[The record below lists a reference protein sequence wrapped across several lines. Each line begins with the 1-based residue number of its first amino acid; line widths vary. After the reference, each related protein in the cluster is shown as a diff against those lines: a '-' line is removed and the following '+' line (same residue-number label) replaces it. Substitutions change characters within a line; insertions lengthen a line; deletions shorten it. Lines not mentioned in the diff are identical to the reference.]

1 MTNDR
6 RTVAPSIPMPAA
18 VDRGTRARN
27 ALTKQV
33 GDSVP
38 TSRGE
43 GPSAVRTVGR
53 WMVSFLGFPIGGFI
67 AALLFGH
74 LDSTPSALMGGVVAG
89 AVIGA
94 AQAWAFGHRGPNPLA
109 WTGATAVGLA
119 AGLAVGAGA
128 VDYATDLNSL
138 LVQGGVSGAAVGLAQ
153 SLVVVRR
160 FGARALVWPPML
172 AAMWTLGWQV
182 TDAVIG
188 SNADQHF
195 YVFGAG
201 GALAVTTLTL
211 GLPLALTREGT
222 GPSWTTGTSSH
233 RAAS

>member
-6 RTVAPSIPMPAA
+6 RTGASSTAMPAA
-18 VDRGTRARN
+18 VDRGARVRN
-27 ALTKQV
+27 ALTDQV
-33 GDSVP
+33 GDSVR

-43 GPSAVRTVGR
+43 GPSAVRTLGR

-67 AALLFGH
+67 AALVFGQ

-94 AQAWAFGHRGPNPLA
+94 AQAWAFGHRGPHPLP
-109 WTGATAVGLA
+109 WTGATAAGFA
-119 AGLAVGAGA
+119 AGLAIGAAA

-138 LVQGGVSGAAVGLAQ
+138 LVQGAFSGAAVGLAQ

-160 FGARALVWPPML
+160 FGARVLVWPPML
-172 AAMWTLGWQV
+172 AALWALGWLV

-188 SNADQHF
+188 SNVDQHF

-201 GALAVTTLTL
+201 GALTVTTLTL
-211 GLPLALTREGT
+211 GLPLALNREGT
-222 GPSWTTGTSSH
+222 GPSRTPGTSSQ